1 MAAVTY
7 IKAHWVAQA
16 DIQRL
21 ADGRFRGVVLLLRN
35 HDAGEDGVEHTVGAA
50 SDSPEEALDEAKAL
64 AHRLLAEMG
73 Q

>member
-7 IKAHWVAQA
+7 TKANWVAQA
-16 DIQRL
+16 DIQAL
-21 ADGRFRGVVLLLRN
+21 AGGKYRGVVLISRGDNDSL
-35 HDAGEDGVEHTVGAA
+35 DAQHTVAAA

-64 AHRLLAEMG
+64 AHRILADLE